1 MTDVLDPSGEAVPAL
16 DETGALPDEA
26 APLLDEAAAWA
37 LVRAAVPSAVPEPGP
52 RRVVHP
58 THSELWL
65 ELSESGDWDA
75 SVPHT
80 SAAQDLLDLY
90 LPLTRGPDFVI
101 GQLGQSLDGR
111 IATVSG
117 KSHYIT
123 GPEDIRRLHRLRA
136 LVDAVIVG
144 AGTVA
149 QDDPQLTV
157 REVEGENPVR
167 VVLDPDGR
175 LGEDRRVFSDGAAPT
190 LVVRRAT
197 APTSDSHTPSGTD
210 EGPGGD
216 GPHASEILALPA
228 SGPQGFEPGTVLEAL
243 RARGLRRVLVE
254 GGGVT
259 VSRFLE
265 AGLLDRLH
273 LTVAPI
279 LMGSGRRGITLPPI
293 ETLDQALRPPCRHFS
308 LGDDLL
314 FDMDLSSA
322 G

>member
-1 MTDVLDPSGEAVPAL
+1 MAEV
-16 DETGALPDEA
+16 A
-26 APLLDEAAAWA
+26 ARLDEAAAWA
-37 LVRAAVPSAVPEPGP
+37 LVRAAVPRGVLEPGP
-52 RRVVHP
+52 RRVAHRTRP
-58 THSELWL
+58 ELWL
-65 ELSESGDWDA
+65 ELGESGAWEA
-75 SVPHT
+75 SVPPT
-80 SAAQDLLDLY
+80 PTARDLLDLY
-90 LPLTRGPDFVI
+90 LPLTRRPDFVI

-117 KSHYIT
+117 RSHYIT

-136 LVDAVIVG
+136 LVDAVILG
-144 AGTVA
+144 AEAVA

-175 LGEDRRVFSDGAAPT
+175 LSQDRRIFSDRAAWTLVIRRTPAPT
-190 LVVRRAT
+190 GPAR
-197 APTSDSHTPSGTD
+197 TP
-210 EGPGGD
+210 GD
-216 GPHASEILALPA
+216 GPEVLTLPA
-228 SGPQGFEPGTVLEAL
+228 AGPLGFEPGAVLEAL
-243 RARGLRRVLVE
+243 RDRGLRRVLVE

-279 LMGSGRRGITLPPI
+279 LMGSGRPGITLPPI
-293 ETLDQALRPPCRHFS
+293 EAPGQSLRPRCRHVP

-314 FDMDLSSA
+314 FDLDLS
-322 G
+322 

>member
-1 MTDVLDPSGEAVPAL
+1 MAEVAATL
-16 DETGALPDEA
+16 DET
-26 APLLDEAAAWA
+26 AAWA
-37 LVRAAVPSAVPEPGP
+37 LVRAAVPHAILEPGP
-52 RRVVHP
+52 RRVAHRTRP
-58 THSELWL
+58 ELWL
-65 ELSESGDWDA
+65 DLSESGGWEA
-75 SVPHT
+75 SVPPT
-80 SAAQDLLDLY
+80 PDARDLFDLY

-117 KSHYIT
+117 RSKYIT

-136 LVDAVIVG
+136 LVDAVILG

-149 QDDPQLTV
+149 QDDPRLTV

-175 LGEDRRVFSDGAAPT
+175 LGEDRRVFSDRAART

-197 APTSDSHTPSGTD
+197 TPTSHSRTR
-210 EGPGGD
+210 GD
-216 GPHASEILALPA
+216 GPEVLTLPA
-228 SGPQGFEPGTVLEAL
+228 SGPQGFEPGAVLEAL
-243 RARGLRRVLVE
+243 RVRGLRRVLVE
-254 GGGVT
+254 GGGIT

-279 LMGSGRRGITLPPI
+279 LMGSGRPGITLPPI
-293 ETLDQALRPPCRHFS
+293 ETPDQSLRARCRHIP

-314 FDMDLSSA
+314 FDLDLR
-322 G
+322 

>member
-1 MTDVLDPSGEAVPAL
+1 MSGF
-16 DETGALPDEA
+16 
-26 APLLDEAAAWA
+26 DEAAAWT
-37 LVRAAVPSAVPEPGP
+37 LVRAAVPTAVPGPGV

-58 THSELWL
+58 TRPELWL
-65 ELSESGDWDA
+65 ELSDSGGWQA
-75 SVPHT
+75 SVPPT
-80 SAAQDLLDLY
+80 AAAQDLLDLY
-90 LPLTRGPDFVI
+90 LPLARGPDFVI

-117 KSHYIT
+117 RSHYIT

-144 AGTVA
+144 AETVA
-149 QDDPQLTV
+149 HDDPRLTV
-157 REVEGENPVR
+157 REVDGENPVR

-175 LGEDRRVFSDGAAPT
+175 LGQDRRVFSDGAART

-197 APTSDSHTPSGTD
+197 APTDGYRTP
-210 EGPGGD
+210 EAPEEA
-216 GPHASEILALPA
+216 PEIVTLPSA
-228 SGPQGFEPGTVLEAL
+228 DPAGFEPEAVLEAL
-243 RARGLRRVLVE
+243 RSRGFRRVLVE

-279 LMGSGRRGITLPPI
+279 LMGSGRPGITLPPI

>member
-1 MTDVLDPSGEAVPAL
+1 MAEVAASF
-16 DETGALPDEA
+16 DED
-26 APLLDEAAAWA
+26 AAWA
-37 LVRAAVPSAVPEPGP
+37 LVRAAVPRAVLGPGP
-52 RRVVHP
+52 RRVAHR
-58 THSELWL
+58 THQELWL
-65 ELSESGDWDA
+65 ELGESGAWEA
-75 SVPHT
+75 SVPPT
-80 SAAQDLLDLY
+80 PAARDLLDLY
-90 LPLTRGPDFVI
+90 LPLTRGPDLVI

-123 GPEDIRRLHRLRA
+123 GPEDIRRVHRLRA

-144 AGTVA
+144 AETVA
-149 QDDPQLTV
+149 LDDPQLTV

-167 VVLDPDGR
+167 VVLDPHGR
-175 LGEDRRVFSDGAAPT
+175 LGQDRRIFSDRAART

-197 APTSDSHTPSGTD
+197 AHGSPSGT
-210 EGPGGD
+210 PGD
-216 GPHASEILALPA
+216 GPEVLTLPA
-228 SGPQGFEPGTVLEAL
+228 SGSDGFEPGAVLEAL

-273 LTVAPI
+273 LTIAPI
-279 LMGSGRRGITLPPI
+279 LMGSGRPGITLPPI
-293 ETLDQALRPPCRHFS
+293 ETLDQALRARCRHVP

-314 FDMDLSSA
+314 FDLDLS
-322 G
+322 

>member
-1 MTDVLDPSGEAVPAL
+1 LAEVT
-16 DETGALPDEA
+16 A
-26 APLLDEAAAWA
+26 ALDEAAAWA
-37 LVRAAVPSAVPEPGP
+37 LVRAAVPRAVLEPGP
-52 RRVVHP
+52 RRVAHP
-58 THSELWL
+58 TLPELWL
-65 ELSESGDWDA
+65 ELSGSEGWEA
-75 SVPHT
+75 SAPPTPV
-80 SAAQDLLDLY
+80 ARDVLDLY
-90 LPLTRGPDFVI
+90 LPLTREPDFVI

-123 GPEDIRRLHRLRA
+123 GPEDICRLHRLRA

-149 QDDPQLTV
+149 QDDPRLTV
-157 REVEGENPVR
+157 REAEGENPVR

-175 LGEDRRVFSDGAAPT
+175 LGEDRRVFSDGAART

-197 APTSDSHTPSGTD
+197 APASPSHTPVLT
-210 EGPGGD
+210 
-216 GPHASEILALPA
+216 LPA
-228 SGPQGFEPGTVLEAL
+228 CGPEGFEPGAVLEAL

-259 VSRFLE
+259 VSRFLQ

-273 LTVAPI
+273 VTVAPI
-279 LMGSGRRGITLPPI
+279 LIGSGRPGITLPTI
-293 ETLDQALRPPCRHFS
+293 ETPDQALRVRCRHVP

-314 FDMDLSSA
+314 FDLDLC
-322 G
+322 

>member
-1 MTDVLDPSGEAVPAL
+1 VA
-16 DETGALPDEA
+16 
-26 APLLDEAAAWA
+26 
-37 LVRAAVPSAVPEPGP
+37 
-52 RRVVHP
+52 HP
-58 THSELWL
+58 TRPKFWL
-65 ELSESGDWDA
+65 ELGDSGGWQA
-75 SVPHT
+75 SVPPT
-80 SAAQDLLDLY
+80 AAARDLLDLY
-90 LPLTRGPDFVI
+90 LPLARRPDLVI

-117 KSHYIT
+117 RSHYIT
-123 GPEDIRRLHRLRA
+123 GPEDILRLHRLRA

-144 AGTVA
+144 AETVA
-149 QDDPQLTV
+149 HDDPQLTV
-157 REVEGENPVR
+157 REVDGENPVR

-175 LGEDRRVFSDGAAPT
+175 LGQDRRVFSDGAART

-197 APTSDSHTPSGTD
+197 AST
-210 EGPGGD
+210 D
-216 GPHASEILALPA
+216 GPRTPEAPEEAPEIVTLPSA
-228 SGPQGFEPGTVLEAL
+228 APAGFEPGAVLEAL
-243 RARGLRRVLVE
+243 RGRGFRRVLVE

>member
-1 MTDVLDPSGEAVPAL
+1 MAEV
-16 DETGALPDEA
+16 A
-26 APLLDEAAAWA
+26 AALDEAAAWA
-37 LVRAAVPSAVPEPGP
+37 LVRAAVPHVALELGP
-52 RRVVHP
+52 RRVAHP
-58 THSELWL
+58 TRPELWL
-65 ELSESGDWDA
+65 ELSESGGWEA
-75 SVPHT
+75 SAPPTPV
-80 SAAQDLLDLY
+80 ARELLDLY
-90 LPLTRGPDFVI
+90 LPLTRGSDFVI

-136 LVDAVIVG
+136 LVDAVILG

-149 QDDPQLTV
+149 QDDPRLTV

-175 LGEDRRVFSDGAAPT
+175 LGEDRRVFSDRAART

-197 APTSDSHTPSGTD
+197 TSTSHSRTR
-210 EGPGGD
+210 GD
-216 GPHASEILALPA
+216 GPPGGGEALPGDGTRAPEVLTLPA
-228 SGPQGFEPGTVLEAL
+228 SGPEGFEPGAVLEAL
-243 RARGLRRVLVE
+243 RVRGLRRVLVE
-254 GGGVT
+254 GGGIT

-279 LMGSGRRGITLPPI
+279 LMGSGRPGITLPPI
-293 ETLDQALRPPCRHFS
+293 ETPDQSLRVRCRHVP

-314 FDMDLSSA
+314 FDLDLR
-322 G
+322 

>member
-1 MTDVLDPSGEAVPAL
+1 MAEVAAPL
-16 DETGALPDEA
+16 DET
-26 APLLDEAAAWA
+26 AAWA
-37 LVRAAVPSAVPEPGP
+37 LVRAAVPHAILEPGP
-52 RRVVHP
+52 RRVAHRTRP
-58 THSELWL
+58 ELWL
-65 ELSESGDWDA
+65 DLSESGGWEA
-75 SVPHT
+75 SVPPT
-80 SAAQDLLDLY
+80 PDARDLFDLY

-117 KSHYIT
+117 RSKYIT

-136 LVDAVIVG
+136 LVDAVILG

-149 QDDPQLTV
+149 QDDPRLTV

-175 LGEDRRVFSDGAAPT
+175 LGEDRRVFSDRAART

-197 APTSDSHTPSGTD
+197 TPTSHSRTR
-210 EGPGGD
+210 GD
-216 GPHASEILALPA
+216 GPEVLTLPA
-228 SGPQGFEPGTVLEAL
+228 SGPQGFEPGAVLEAL
-243 RARGLRRVLVE
+243 RVRGLRRVLVE
-254 GGGVT
+254 GGGIT

-279 LMGSGRRGITLPPI
+279 LMGSGRPGITLPPI
-293 ETLDQALRPPCRHFS
+293 ETPDQSLRARCRHIP

-314 FDMDLSSA
+314 FDLDLR
-322 G
+322 

>member
-1 MTDVLDPSGEAVPAL
+1 LAEVTAPL
-16 DETGALPDEA
+16 DET
-26 APLLDEAAAWA
+26 AAWA
-37 LVRAAVPSAVPEPGP
+37 LVRAAVPRAVLEPGP
-52 RRVVHP
+52 RRVAHRTRP
-58 THSELWL
+58 ELWL
-65 ELSESGDWDA
+65 DLSESGGWEA
-75 SVPHT
+75 SVPPT
-80 SAAQDLLDLY
+80 PDARYLFDLY

-117 KSHYIT
+117 RSRYIT

-136 LVDAVIVG
+136 LVDAVILG
-144 AGTVA
+144 AGTVE
-149 QDDPQLTV
+149 QDDPRLTV

-175 LGEDRRVFSDGAAPT
+175 LGEDRRVFSDRAART

-197 APTSDSHTPSGTD
+197 TPASHSRTRGDGP
-210 EGPGGD
+210 PGGD
-216 GPHASEILALPA
+216 GPLGGVEALPGEGIRAAEILTLPA
-228 SGPQGFEPGTVLEAL
+228 SRPEGFEPGAVLEAL
-243 RARGLRRVLVE
+243 RVRGLRRVLVE
-254 GGGVT
+254 GGGIT

-279 LMGSGRRGITLPPI
+279 LMGSGRPGITLPPI
-293 ETLDQALRPPCRHFS
+293 ETPDQSLRVRCRHVP

-314 FDMDLSSA
+314 FDLDLR
-322 G
+322 